1 MHAIQKKRIVEC
13 ENVVLKANADFL
25 AIYKSIADKIQKAI
39 ACQQMVSA
47 VGNFYTPD
55 LHHYRAVGQKLL
67 LKYLQQKE
75 LQQKEKQQK
84 AKQQKEKEAAVN
96 TATVNTAAVNTASV
110 NTAAKVRSAQK
121 KTLIRSS
128 RS

>member
-1 MHAIQKKRIVEC
+1 MHAIQRKRIVEC

-75 LQQKEKQQK
+75 LQQKEK
-84 AKQQKEKEAAVN
+84 EAAVN
-96 TATVNTAAVNTASV
+96 TAAVNTAAVNTASV